1 MKTVA
6 LLSYAVTSSQR
17 KHNPKSV
24 IDVTLLFEPRRPD
37 LLAVGW
43 GRYSGSRDAATL
55 SAGRRPAGSLL
66 HPAHRPACMTIDG
79 L

>member
-6 LLSYAVTSSQR
+6 LLSYTVTSSQR

-43 GRYSGSRDAATL
+43 GRYKTGHATPRL
-55 SAGRRPAGSLL
+55 SLL
-66 HPAHRPACMTIDG
+66 DVDLLVPCCIQLIALPA
-79 L
+79 

>member
-6 LLSYAVTSSQR
+6 LLSYTVTSSQR

-43 GRYSGSRDAATL
+43 GRYKTQQAS
-55 SAGRRPAGSLL
+55 
-66 HPAHRPACMTIDG
+66 
-79 L
+79 